1 MYGMYIYTTTNMYQF
16 LQKYIF
22 DIDKCCVPFFGL
34 RYDLYWQRL
43 GTLIYGKPTSN
54 WIFLCKQNRTFELGK
69 TGEMSI
75 TDSGFS
81 SRSLHLL
88 LWWKNTHTFLS
99 FKIGWMK

>member
-1 MYGMYIYTTTNMYQF
+1 MYLYFI
-16 LQKYIF
+16 KYIF

-54 WIFLCKQNRTFELGK
+54 WIFLCKPNRTFELGK

-81 SRSLHLL
+81 PHL
-88 LWWKNTHTFLS
+88 
-99 FKIGWMK
+99 

>member
-1 MYGMYIYTTTNMYQF
+1 MCVCEYVPIFT
-16 LQKYIF
+16 KYIF

-75 TDSGFS
+75 TDSGFL
-81 SRSLHLL
+81 SLHLL
-88 LWWKNTHTFLS
+88 CGNIFLS
-99 FKIGWMK
+99 FK